1 MAENAGSIED
11 RISAALGLSD
21 PEPEAPQAPPV
32 QQRQAP
38 QAEEVEYEEAPAEE
52 VEAAPEPTAEAEEET
67 EIESLDQLAEHL
79 GVEVGDL
86 YNIKFGA
93 TDASGNRIDLSIGE
107 LKDVAQKAEKVR
119 KAEAEIAEIRQQVQR
134 QQQAQLE
141 AMQRAEHE
149 RSLLLDS
156 IEQKYLA
163 DFAQV
168 DWRTLEAQD
177 PGRAALAH
185 QHFEARRNELIQMR
199 NQAAAEYSARERQF
213 YAELVQKEAE
223 RVQRESKVLEEKWP
237 EWRDSTKRAEL
248 DRKLSAFLLA
258 EGYSEDQ
265 IYGRRLPDGSRVG
278 GLNASDIL
286 LARDAM
292 AWRELQGKSEVA
304 KRRVVR
310 LGKKVL
316 TAGPRQATAQQA
328 QANEQSMRNRLKR
341 SGKLEDA
348 AALIQ
353 SRLGR

>member
-1 MAENAGSIED
+1 MAENAPSIED
-11 RISAALGLSD
+11 RISAALGIE
-21 PEPEAPQAPPV
+21 EPVEQAPVQATQPV
-32 QQRQAP
+32 
-38 QAEEVEYEEAPAEE
+38 QAEEAEYEEVPVEE
-52 VEAAPEPTAEAEEET
+52 VEAAPAPAETPEPVEDET

-79 GVEVGDL
+79 GVDIGDL
-86 YNIKFGA
+86 YAIKFGA
-93 TDASGNRIDLSIGE
+93 TDANGNRVDMSLGE
-107 LKDVAQKAEKVR
+107 LKDVYQKAEKVS
-119 KAEAEIAEIRQQVQR
+119 KAEAEIAEIRQQIQQ
-134 QQQAQLE
+134 QQQAQME
-141 AMQRAEHE
+141 AMQRAEQE

-168 DWRTLEAQD
+168 DWRALEAQD
-177 PGRAALAH
+177 PGRAALAR

-223 RVQRESKVLEEKWP
+223 RVQRESKILEEKWP
-237 EWRDSTKRAEL
+237 EWRDSAKRAEI
-248 DRKLSAFLLA
+248 DRKLSGFLLA

-304 KRRVVR
+304 KKRVVR

-316 TAGPRQATAQQA
+316 TSGPRQSTSQQA
-328 QANEQSMRNRLKR
+328 QASEQSMRARLKK

-348 AALIQ
+348 AALI
-353 SRLGR
+353 SNRLGR

>member
-32 QQRQAP
+32 QRAM
-38 QAEEVEYEEAPAEE
+38 EVEEQEVEE
-52 VEAAPEPTAEAEEET
+52 VEAAPPPEETPEPVEAEEEA

-79 GVEVGDL
+79 GVDISDL
-86 YNIKFGA
+86 YAIKFGA
-93 TDASGNRIDLSIGE
+93 TDANGNRVDMSLGE
-107 LKDVAQKAEKVR
+107 LKDVAQKAEKVK
-119 KAEAEIAEIRQQVQR
+119 KAEAEIAEIRQQVQQ
-134 QQQAQLE
+134 QQQAQME

-177 PGRAALAH
+177 PGRAALAR

-213 YAELVQKEAE
+213 YAELVAKESE
-223 RVQRESKVLEEKWP
+223 RVQRESKILEEKWP
-237 EWRDSTKRAEL
+237 EWRDSAKRAEI

-304 KRRVVR
+304 KKRVVR

-316 TAGPRQATAQQA
+316 TSGPRQSTSQQA
-328 QANEQSMRNRLKR
+328 QVSEQSMRARLKK

-348 AALIQ
+348 AALI
-353 SRLGR
+353 SNRLGR